1 MGKFKFTKTGIKD
14 MFVVEPT
21 LLKTKEDTSWK
32 PIMKTTSGMQAMS

>member
-21 LLKTKEDTSWK
+21 VFEDERDISWK
-32 PIMKTTSGMQAMS
+32 PIRKTTSGMQDMT